1 MRQYIEKAAVLIEA
15 LPYIQNFRDALVVV
29 KLGGSVME
37 DPELTLG
44 ALRDIVFMECVGINP
59 VVVHGGGKSISEKLK
74 KLNIPTK
81 FVHGLRHTCERTI
94 GVVDDVL
101 HNEINKGLVD
111 SINALGGA
119 ARPLSGK
126 SFLTAR
132 RLHLDDPATGEKLD
146 IGFVGDVCKVDTALV
161 LKAVAE
167 ETVPVI
173 APLAVGEDG
182 VVYNIN
188 ADTAACKI
196 AEALKARKLVFIS
209 DVPGILADPKNE
221 ESVISTLTVPEIDN
235 LIATGVISSGMIPK
249 VRSAVDALNAG
260 TSKVHMIDGRLRH
273 SLLLEIFT
281 NSGVGTEIVK
291 QVI

>member
-1 MRQYIEKAAVLIEA
+1 MEKYIEKAAVLIEA
-15 LPYIQNFRDALVVV
+15 LPYIQSFRGALVVV

-37 DPELTLG
+37 DPELTQG

-59 VVVHGGGKSISEKLK
+59 VVVHGGGKSITDKLK
-74 KLNIPTK
+74 KLDIPTK

-101 HNEINKGLVD
+101 HNEINTNLVD
-111 SINALGGA
+111 TINSHGGGA
-119 ARPLSGK
+119 IRLSGK
-126 SFLTAR
+126 DFLTAR
-132 RLHLDDPATGEKLD
+132 KLHAEDPTTGAKID
-146 IGFVGDVCKVDTALV
+146 IGFVGDVCKVDTAPILQ
-161 LKAVAE
+161 AVADE
-167 ETVPVI
+167 MVPVI

-182 VVYNIN
+182 AVYNIN
-188 ADTAACKI
+188 ADIAACKI

-209 DVPGILADPKNE
+209 DVPGILSNPKDE
-221 ESVISTLTVPEIDN
+221 GSVISTLTVSQVDG
-235 LIATGVISSGMIPK
+235 LVASGVISGGMIPK

-260 TSKVHMIDGRLRH
+260 TSKVHMIDGRIRH

-291 QVI
+291 